1 VLDAEVPEEVWKRYR
16 NGDRSVFARRLFKN
30 KDSYIVPAIQQR
42 YQRDDKFQDM
52 VDRYV
57 AKFEDLLKHSA
68 SADPESVLSAT
79 FITADV
85 GKLYLVMSRSLGRA
99 TEH

>member
-1 VLDAEVPEEVWKRYR
+1 MRTDK
-16 NGDRSVFARRLFKN
+16 
-30 KDSYIVPAIQQR
+30 AIQQR

-52 VDRYV
+52 VDRYL

>member
-1 VLDAEVPEEVWKRYR
+1 ML
-16 NGDRSVFARRLFKN
+16 KN
-30 KDSYIVPAIQQR
+30 HSH
-42 YQRDDKFQDM
+42 FT
-52 VDRYV
+52 
-57 AKFEDLLKHSA
+57 AKFENLLSHSA